1 MSEQMTL
8 YDIGLEKSWQYDEDT
23 GEMMCRCPTCGGRL
37 TIGEYIYWN
46 PYHYCPYCG
55 LKLREGEFTKRY
67 VQIYGRKEEVERV
80 REEYRVVRTWMD

>member
-23 GEMMCRCPTCGGRL
+23 GEMMCRCPSCGGRL
-37 TIGEYIYWN
+37 TIGMYRYWN

-55 LKLREGEFTKRY
+55 LKLREGEFTKRHC
-67 VQIYGRKEEVERV
+67 QIYAREEKDVERV
-80 REEYRVVRTWMD
+80 REEYRVLRGE